1 MDPSSLLKFD
11 PIALK
16 EMNSVSLLKR
26 IDTKFLTTESKLL
39 EVLPLLNNDYRI
51 LEIEDLRLMN
61 YATLYFDTED
71 LKSYTEHH
79 NGKAKRQKI
88 RMRKYI
94 DSDLCFIEIKEKQNS
109 GMTNKTRCT
118 IGDLEPILSEKSKEF
133 IKKTTKKDLVLKPVL
148 YNYFQRFTLVNTQR
162 SERVTIDSCLNYKTN
177 DATKALQN
185 IVVIEVK
192 QEKQNVQTPIYK
204 ALKANKI
211 WTSSFSKYCIGVAN
225 LVEGIKANRFKEL
238 NLKINKLTN

>member
-1 MDPSSLLKFD
+1 MDASSLSQFE

-39 EVLPLLNNDYRI
+39 EIIPELISDYKV
-51 LEIEDLRLMN
+51 LEIEENRLMN

-79 NGKAKRQKI
+79 NGRAKRHKI

-94 DSDLCFIEIKEKQNS
+94 DSDLCFLEIKEKQNS
-109 GMTNKTRCT
+109 GMTNKTRCSIVDIET
-118 IGDLEPILSEKSKEF
+118 VLSKKSIDF
-133 IKKTTKKDLVLKPVL
+133 IKKTTKKDQVLKSVL

-162 SERVTIDSCLNYKTN
+162 AERVTIDSCLNYKTN
-177 DATKALQN
+177 DSTKTLQN
-185 IVVIEVK
+185 IVIIEVK
-192 QEKQNVQTPIYK
+192 QEKQNTQTPVYK
-204 ALKANKI
+204 ALKSKKI
-211 WTSSFSKYCIGVAN
+211 RTSSFSKYCIGVAN
-225 LVEGIKANRFKEL
+225 LFKDTKANRFKEL
-238 NLKINKLTN
+238 NLKINQLTN